1 VLEFAASVEASLRY
15 PVVLLDVGGTLI
27 GPRRSFGE
35 VYADVFSEFG
45 VRCDSEQFNAA
56 VYATWDEM
64 NRSIPSGTDRYAHF
78 KDGESGYWRRFIQR
92 AVELATGELIGDR
105 LASAGLER
113 LQQRFGSADA
123 WQVFE
128 DTLPALEAL
137 RQRGA
142 RLAVVSNWDSRLPD
156 VLKTL
161 SLDGWFETVVVSH
174 HEGVEKPS
182 ATIFQRALDRM
193 GANAVDALHVGDSPE
208 LDGAG
213 AAAAGVDWIFVDRH
227 NPAND
232 KAIPDLS
239 RLPAIVEH
247 GL

>member
-1 VLEFAASVEASLRY
+1 MLVSTPVEDPLRY

-27 GPRRSFGE
+27 GPRGSFGE
-35 VYADVFSEFG
+35 VYAEIFTEFG
-45 VRCDSEQFNAA
+45 VRCDAEQFNTAI
-56 VYATWDEM
+56 YATWDEM
-64 NRSIPSGTDRYAHF
+64 SRSIPTGIDRYAHF
-78 KDGESGYWRRFIQR
+78 DGGEDGYWHHFVQR

-105 LASAGLER
+105 LAAAALKR
-113 LQQRFGSADA
+113 LQKRFGSVDA
-123 WQVFE
+123 WQVF
-128 DTLPALEAL
+128 DDALPVLETL
-137 RQRGA
+137 RQRGV

-156 VLKTL
+156 VLKAL
-161 SLDGWFETVVVSH
+161 SLDGWFETIVVSH
-174 HEGVEKPS
+174 FEGVEKPN
-182 ATIFQRALDRM
+182 AAIFRRALERI
-193 GANAVDALHVGDSPE
+193 GVAPANALHVGDSPE

-213 AAAAGVDWIFVDRH
+213 AAAAGVDWIWVDRY

>member
-1 VLEFAASVEASLRY
+1 VEPSLRY

-45 VRCDSEQFNAA
+45 ARCDGERFNTA

-64 NRSIPSGTDRYAHF
+64 NRSIPTGTDRYAHF
-78 KDGESGYWRRFIQR
+78 DDGEDGYWRRFVQR
-92 AVELATGELIGDR
+92 AVELAAGELIGDR
-105 LASAGLER
+105 LAAAGLKK

-137 RQRGA
+137 RRRGV
-142 RLAVVSNWDSRLPD
+142 RLAVVSNWDSRLPA
-156 VLKTL
+156 VLKAL
-161 SLDGWFETVVVSH
+161 SLDGWFETIAVSH
-174 HEGVEKPS
+174 IEGVEKPN
-182 ATIFQRALDRM
+182 AAIFRRALDRM
-193 GANAVDALHVGDSPE
+193 GAGAADALYVGDSPE

-213 AAAAGVDWIFVDRH
+213 AAAAGMDWIWVDRH

>member
-1 VLEFAASVEASLRY
+1 LRY

-27 GPRRSFGE
+27 GPRGSFGE
-35 VYADVFSEFG
+35 VYAEVFSEFG
-45 VRCDSEQFNAA
+45 VRCDSERFNTA

-64 NRSIPSGTDRYAHF
+64 NRSIPAGTDRYAHF
-78 KDGESGYWRRFIQR
+78 DDGEDGYWRRFAQR

-105 LASAGLER
+105 LAAAGLKR

-123 WQVFE
+123 WHVFP
-128 DTLPALEAL
+128 DTLPALETL
-137 RQRGA
+137 RRNGV

-174 HEGVEKPS
+174 FEGVEKPN
-182 ATIFQRALDRM
+182 AAIFQRTLERM
-193 GANAVDALHVGDSPE
+193 GVASADALHVGDSPE

-213 AAAAGVDWIFVDRH
+213 AAAASVDWIWVDRH

-239 RLPAIVEH
+239 RLPAIAEH